1 MVELFPDRN
10 IQEMREIIDT
20 MEMRS
25 KEILEGKREA
35 LRAGDEA
42 LKQQIGEGKDI
53 MSILRKQ
60 LVGSDVPGLAWPESP
75 GFGLACAGSGLP

>member
-1 MVELFPDRN
+1 MELFPDKN
-10 IQEMREIIDT
+10 VQEMKVIVDT
-20 MEMRS
+20 LEMRS

-60 LVGSDVPGLAWPESP
+60 ISGALIYDAYDSCGLYSEVEHVGRL
-75 GFGLACAGSGLP
+75 